1 MTFGHVGK
9 RLDWKDKIN
18 FMTSQSGQQ
27 TITIHILPNI
37 SRSKGNLTM
46 KLGQL
51 IEYNKI
57 FFFKIYTEDKSG
69 RQVRDLI
76 LFFKKA

>member
-1 MTFGHVGK
+1 
-9 RLDWKDKIN
+9 
-18 FMTSQSGQQ
+18 MTSQSGQQ

-57 FFFKIYTEDKSG
+57 FFFKIYAEDESG